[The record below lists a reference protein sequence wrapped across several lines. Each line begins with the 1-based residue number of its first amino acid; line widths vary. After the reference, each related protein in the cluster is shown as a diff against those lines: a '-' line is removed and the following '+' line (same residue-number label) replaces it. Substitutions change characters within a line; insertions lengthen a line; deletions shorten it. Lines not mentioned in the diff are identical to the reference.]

1 MNNKIYNNLSVDN
14 LMKTE
19 WFNQFDGLQQIE
31 IETGIRNNVDV
42 FKYAK
47 KEFNWRQMGE
57 IRLGLEQ
64 GLDVSIYAK
73 NYFTWIEMFDIRLC
87 LKANQINVLI
97 CFAKIMDYF
106 DKIQEK
112 IIQKRKLKKREK
124 LENEQNI

>member
-87 LKANQINVLI
+87 LKANQTHVLI
-97 CFAKIMDYF
+97 YFAKIMDFF

-112 IIQKRKLKKREK
+112 IIKKRKLKQREK
-124 LENEQNI
+124 LENE

>member
-1 MNNKIYNNLSVDN
+1 MEKIHNNLIIDN

-19 WFNQFDGLQQIE
+19 WFNQFDELQQFE
-31 IETGIRNNVDV
+31 IYKGIKSNVDV

-47 KEFNWRQMGE
+47 KEFNWRQMKQ
-57 IRLGLEQ
+57 IREGLEQ

-87 LKANQINVLI
+87 LKANQTHVLI
-97 CFAKIMDYF
+97 YFAKIMDFF

-112 IIQKRKLKKREK
+112 IIEKRKLKKKER
-124 LENEQNI
+124 N

>member
-1 MNNKIYNNLSVDN
+1 
-14 LMKTE
+14 MK
-19 WFNQFDGLQQIE
+19 
-31 IETGIRNNVDV
+31 
-42 FKYAK
+42 
-47 KEFNWRQMGE
+47 E

-87 LKANQINVLI
+87 LKANQISFLI

-112 IIQKRKLKKREK
+112 IIQKRKFKQREK
-124 LENEQNI
+124 LKNEQNI

>member
-1 MNNKIYNNLSVDN
+1 MNKTYNNLSVDN

-19 WFNQFDGLQQIE
+19 WFNQFNENQQFE
-31 IETGIRNNVDV
+31 IYKGIKSNVDV

-47 KEFNWRQMGE
+47 KEFNWRQMKQ
-57 IRLGLEQ
+57 IREGLESNV
-64 GLDVSIYAK
+64 DVSIYAK

-87 LKANQINVLI
+87 LKANQISVLI

-112 IIQKRKLKKREK
+112 IIQKRKLKQREK
-124 LENEQNI
+124 LENEQ

>member
-1 MNNKIYNNLSVDN
+1 
-14 LMKTE
+14 
-19 WFNQFDGLQQIE
+19 
-31 IETGIRNNVDV
+31 
-42 FKYAK
+42 
-47 KEFNWRQMGE
+47 MGE

-64 GLDVSIYAK
+64 GLNVSIYAK
-73 NYFTWIEMFDIRLC
+73 NYFTWIEMFEIRLC
-87 LKANQINVLI
+87 LKANKINVLI

>member
-19 WFNQFDGLQQIE
+19 WLNQFDGLQQIE
-31 IETGIRNNVDV
+31 IEIGIRNNVDV

-64 GLDVSIYAK
+64 GLNVSIYAK
-73 NYFTWIEMFDIRLC
+73 NYFTWIEMFEIRLG
-87 LKANQINVLI
+87 LKENKINSLI
-97 CFAKIMDYF
+97 FFAKTIYYLN
-106 DKIQEK
+106 KIK
-112 IIQKRKLKKREK
+112 EK
-124 LENEQNI
+124 LFKKENSNKERN